1 MPDRSEPLHRRF
13 WATVTVL
20 TALGL
25 ALRIAAAQGAL
36 WLDEAWSAWS
46 AHEVATPLGVFAHFH
61 HDNNHHLNT
70 LWLQM
75 VGISAPPLLQR
86 AFSILCGTLAI
97 PLAARIVGRRGRR
110 AGIIAA
116 LLFAVSP
123 LLVNYGSEA
132 RGYAPMLLALLAAL
146 YFTARW
152 LDDPAARIPAIALF
166 LAVLLGMLSQLTFA
180 LGAAALCLWVAVS
193 LFVRLPRRPAIAAT
207 LRFALPTALAGLGAL
222 ALVFLPALGD
232 GGFRFGSYTPFSWR
246 DWLHGVSAMLTG
258 SGGGIIAIGAMLAL
272 LLAALAVRG
281 QAPVP
286 RIEGY
291 FRFAIATLLVVPL
304 LQIGNASIA
313 RYYLVSAI
321 GVLALTAIA
330 AAVLLRRAG
339 WPRGLALIL
348 LATITLASLIADQ
361 NLIANQRGN
370 PGNAIAAM
378 MRRAPTGARVAI
390 ETSRATAVLAVAA
403 DQARYPLR
411 ISERRDPCPPAR
423 FLFLDQTGGSA
434 LPPQP
439 ERCGARYAEIATGK
453 ASSLS
458 GTDWKLY
465 ERIP

>member
-1 MPDRSEPLHRRF
+1 
-13 WATVTVL
+13 
-20 TALGL
+20 
-25 ALRIAAAQGAL
+25 
-36 WLDEAWSAWS
+36 
-46 AHEVATPLGVFAHFH
+46 
-61 HDNNHHLNT
+61 
-70 LWLQM
+70 
-75 VGISAPPLLQR
+75 
-86 AFSILCGTLAI
+86 AI
-97 PLAARIVGRRGRR
+97 PLAALIVGRRGRR

-232 GGFRFGSYTPFSWR
+232 GGFRFGSYTPFSWG

-281 QAPVP
+281 QAPVT

-339 WPRGLALIL
+339 WP
-348 LATITLASLIADQ
+348 
-361 NLIANQRGN
+361 
-370 PGNAIAAM
+370 
-378 MRRAPTGARVAI
+378 
-390 ETSRATAVLAVAA
+390 
-403 DQARYPLR
+403 
-411 ISERRDPCPPAR
+411 
-423 FLFLDQTGGSA
+423 
-434 LPPQP
+434 
-439 ERCGARYAEIATGK
+439 
-453 ASSLS
+453 
-458 GTDWKLY
+458 
-465 ERIP
+465 